1 MATTYKVLGQ
11 SSPEMNVLSDLY
23 VTPADMQAVVS
34 TLVICNRGNT
44 TVGSRVA
51 VRAGNAAVE
60 DKHYIVFDLPT
71 PPRDT
76 ISLTIGMTLANADVV
91 SVYSTDNANISY
103 TLFGSEI
110 A

>member
-11 SSPEMNVLSDLY
+11 SSPGRDVFTDLY
-23 VTPADMQAVVS
+23 VTPNSTQAVVS
-34 TLVICNRGNT
+34 SLVICNRGNT

-51 VRAGNAAVE
+51 VRTANAALLN
-60 DKHYIVFDLPT
+60 KHYIVYDLPT
-71 PPRDT
+71 PSFDT
-76 ISLTIGMTLANADVV
+76 ISLTLGITLANADVV
-91 SVYSTDNANISY
+91 SVYSTDNSNLSY